1 MLCSFICYMYNKLDS
16 DNVSTP
22 SLAYLYFLARRSKFI
37 LALPALTCL
46 PLHHMASFDAAFKAG
61 HADLVW
67 MKFTADPRMTTN
79 QFNKAWRDYVYK
91 QRRAEL
97 FPGGSSREDPR
108 MHPSVAH
115 GLHGSSSGWTA
126 EDNQLA
132 SFVGPFLKDA
142 ITQGLIEE
150 RRSKCLGPNSNG
162 IDTFCGA
169 FRIHAPENKSS
180 NNTNYQK
187 VVTFEFFLWSDVE
200 PQPTFEYVKR
210 KIAQTVDVNTA
221 DFFFETLAGKRLN
234 ANETMLT
241 CYLRDKL
248 MSSPAQDTINGQKLD
263 TINGR
268 KLVDIRMVVPFL
280 DWTLAE

>member
-1 MLCSFICYMYNKLDS
+1 
-16 DNVSTP
+16 
-22 SLAYLYFLARRSKFI
+22 
-37 LALPALTCL
+37 
-46 PLHHMASFDAAFKAG
+46 
-61 HADLVW
+61 
-67 MKFTADPRMTTN
+67 
-79 QFNKAWRDYVYK
+79 
-91 QRRAEL
+91 
-97 FPGGSSREDPR
+97 

-115 GLHGSSSGWTA
+115 GLHGSLFQEEHPPLGFGLHGSSSGWTA

-200 PQPTFEYVKR
+200 PQPKFEYVKR

-221 DFFFETLAGKRLN
+221 DFFFETLSGKKLD
-234 ANETMLT
+234 AKEKMLT
-241 CYLRDKL
+241 CFTDEVAD
-248 MSSPAQDTINGQKLD
+248 AQDTIDGQKLD
-263 TINGR
+263 TINGL
-268 KLVDIRMVVPFL
+268 KLVNIRMVVPFL

>member
-1 MLCSFICYMYNKLDS
+1 M
-16 DNVSTP
+16 P
-22 SLAYLYFLARRSKFI
+22 
-37 LALPALTCL
+37 
-46 PLHHMASFDAAFKAG
+46 
-61 HADLVW
+61 
-67 MKFTADPRMTTN
+67 
-79 QFNKAWRDYVYK
+79 
-91 QRRAEL
+91 
-97 FPGGSSREDPR
+97 
-108 MHPSVAH
+108 PSVAH
-115 GLHGSSSGWTA
+115 RLHGALFQEEHPPLGFPSLACSGWTA

-200 PQPTFEYVKR
+200 PQPKFEYVKR

-241 CYLRDKL
+241 CYTDEAA
-248 MSSPAQDTINGQKLD
+248 PAQDTINGQKLD